1 MQRYVSML
9 LHFLVFPSIVATIVL
24 LGTLVAPIPSIIIPA
39 YQSVLNRT
47 NDMLQA
53 RAYVAGYPLA
63 QPAKQQSCYLRG
75 LYWHKVTVGTVTLIT
90 ATLVPIDAG

>member
-1 MQRYVSML
+1 
-9 LHFLVFPSIVATIVL
+9 
-24 LGTLVAPIPSIIIPA
+24 
-39 YQSVLNRT
+39 
-47 NDMLQA
+47 MLQA

-90 ATLVPIDAG
+90 ATLVPIDEG